1 MNAVAAPV
9 ALQRML
15 PPEEAARGDFYA
27 LLARLFRD
35 APDGPLLA
43 ALAASPA
50 LPAEGNAGL
59 ARAWAALTA
68 ASSAMDPEAALDE
81 YESLFVGVG
90 KSEVSLY
97 AGYYSGAPAIDH
109 PRVRLQKDLA
119 GLGLARRQEVNEPED
134 HFAGLFEVMR
144 ILAAG
149 GAGRQPAPL
158 AEQKRFFEAHV
169 KPAAFAFAEAVS
181 RSPKANYYRTVA
193 AFATAFLSLESDS
206 FQLD

>member
-9 ALQRML
+9 ILQRTL

-27 LLARLFRD
+27 LLARLFRE
-35 APDGPLLA
+35 APDGQLLA

-50 LPAEGNAGL
+50 LPPEGNAGL

-68 ASSAMDPEAALDE
+68 ASSAMDPDAAVDE

-90 KSEVSLY
+90 KSQVSLY
-97 AGYYSGAPAIDH
+97 AGYYMGAPAIDH
-109 PRVRLQKDLA
+109 PRIRLQKDLA
-119 GLGLARRQEVNEPED
+119 GLGLARREEVNEPED
-134 HFAGLFEVMR
+134 HIAGLFEVMR
-144 ILAAG
+144 VLAAG
-149 GAGRQPAPL
+149 GAGREPAPV
-158 AEQKRFFEAHV
+158 ADQKGFFEAHV

-193 AFATAFLSLESDS
+193 AFAAAFLSLESDS